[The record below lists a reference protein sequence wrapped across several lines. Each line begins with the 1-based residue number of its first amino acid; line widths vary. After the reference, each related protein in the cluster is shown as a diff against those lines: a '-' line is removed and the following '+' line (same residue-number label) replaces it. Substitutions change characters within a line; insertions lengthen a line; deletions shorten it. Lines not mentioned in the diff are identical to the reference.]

1 MSQITLQG
9 KQQAMMRVAASRV
22 AVVDAVA
29 STQRHVGSCVSA
41 LPLSPAAIMRI
52 GAAAGAAASVVGA
65 LAGLRRRRKA
75 AEKAAAASPGVYGTV
90 FQIIMQLLGPVLL
103 PMLQRFIQKTTARAQ
118 PGAGRDSMF

>member
-9 KQQAMMRVAASRV
+9 KQQALMRVAASRV

-29 STQRHVGSCVSA
+29 STQRHVGSCVRA
-41 LPLSPAAIMRI
+41 LPVSPATIMRI

-75 AEKAAAASPGVYGTV
+75 AEKAAAASQGVYGLA
-90 FQIIMQLLGPVLL
+90 FQVIMQLLGPVLL
-103 PMLQRFIQKTTARAQ
+103 PMLQRFIQKTTAGAQ
-118 PGAGRDSMF
+118 SGAGRDSVF

>member
-9 KQQAMMRVAASRV
+9 KQQALMRVAASRV

-29 STQRHVGSCVSA
+29 STQRHAGSCVKA
-41 LPLSPAAIMRI
+41 LPVSPSTIMRI
-52 GAAAGAAASVVGA
+52 GAAAGAAASVIGA

-75 AEKAAAASPGVYGTV
+75 AEKVAAASSGVSGLT

-103 PMLQRFIQKTTARAQ
+103 PVLQRFIQKVTAGTQSAS
-118 PGAGRDSMF
+118 GRDSMF